1 MPKALLNRIA
11 ELALAVAVL
20 ALLAVGAFS
29 LRGLSLAGASERWVG
44 HTHEVLEGLQGL
56 LVATQ
61 RVESSF
67 WVSSGTM
74 GSRSAVSRKTISAAS
89 DSD

>member
-44 HTHEVLEGLQGL
+44 HTHEVLEGSR
-56 LVATQ
+56 AFSS
-61 RVESSF
+61 RPSESN
-67 WVSSGTM
+67 
-74 GSRSAVSRKTISAAS
+74 RAPA
-89 DSD
+89 DSL